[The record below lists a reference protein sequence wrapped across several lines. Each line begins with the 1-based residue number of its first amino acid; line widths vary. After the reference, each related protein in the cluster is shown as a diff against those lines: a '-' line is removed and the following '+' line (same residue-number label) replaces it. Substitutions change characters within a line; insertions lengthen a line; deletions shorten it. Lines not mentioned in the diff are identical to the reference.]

1 MGREMGLSEFPLRD
15 PKAIIVFDQGGR
27 QIIQVPGQ
35 GASMP
40 YGQAGVPGQR
50 STPGSRAPLGGT
62 GGPGVRVPPG
72 SSSGVGGL
80 PANRQSFGNW
90 NMKGK
95 TTPPGPS
102 KLAKFGKGLARVAG
116 PVAGLMVINE
126 IIQSARTAKQESW
139 AQGVQ
144 NIQNLSQMVDTD
156 AMSASYMADQM
167 SLAATVAEG
176 KAAMSDSGEY
186 ARMLANNM
194 PLLQMLTA
202 PPREGAQT
210 NKMSM
215 VRNTLG
221 I

>member
-15 PKAIIVFDQGGR
+15 PKAIVVFDQSGR

-35 GASMP
+35 GSSMP

-50 STPGSRAPLGGT
+50 STPGSRAPIAGT
-62 GGPGVRVPPG
+62 GGAGVRVPPS

-80 PANRQSFGNW
+80 PANRASFGPAV
-90 NMKGK
+90 G

-202 PPREGAQT
+202 PPREGPQS